1 MLKDVF
7 PKEAKGE
14 AKMCLGFVL
23 FVLFTSVLQMKAVWY
38 PQNTMLEN
46 PWKYSTHL
54 FWPRMGHSVFIYF
67 F

>member
-23 FVLFTSVLQMKAVWY
+23 FVLFTSVLQMKAV
-38 PQNTMLEN
+38 
-46 PWKYSTHL
+46 
-54 FWPRMGHSVFIYF
+54 
-67 F
+67 

>member
-23 FVLFTSVLQMKAVWY
+23 FVLFKKSSIK
-38 PQNTMLEN
+38 
-46 PWKYSTHL
+46 
-54 FWPRMGHSVFIYF
+54 
-67 F
+67 